1 MIELFTT
8 IGFILAGY
16 SVIANDS
23 VQTLGTWIAS
33 NREKFKWT
41 TLWAAAAGVLVL
53 TLTYGW
59 YFEGHDIS
67 FGRLDKIPYKAPQWY
82 HAIAPLA
89 LVLLTR
95 RGIPV
100 STSFLVLSAFASTF
114 VLEKMLFKSIMG
126 YGLAAIVAYALWL
139 VISRFVNEKEDVSK
153 GSKKFWRTFQWL
165 STGFLWFTW
174 LSHDVAN
181 IAVFLP
187 RELEWYQ
194 LILVIVFFVIGLG
207 YIFYKQGGAIQQIV
221 LDKQSTKYVRSAT
234 LIDLVYAFLL
244 LYFKQLNNIPMS
256 TTWVFVGLLC
266 GRELA
271 LNTGVTKKGNLKTI
285 FPIVAKDFLKLIVG
299 LLVSVAIVLAIHYG
313 TDQGNMDENL
323 PSTTT
328 ETEVVETVDEGA
340 AAVEAAA
347 EEPTAVEAVV
357 EGEPMEDA
365 IKPTEEDGEVT
376 VSEPTGQ
383 AID

>member
-1 MIELFTT
+1 LLELFT
-8 IGFILAGY
+8 IVGFILAGY

-33 NREKFKWT
+33 NRDKFKWT
-41 TLWAAAAGVLVL
+41 TLWAAASSVLVV
-53 TLTYGW
+53 TLVYGF
-59 YFEGHDIS
+59 YMEGGDIS
-67 FGRLDKIPYKAPQWY
+67 FGRLDKIPYKQPEWY
-82 HAIAPLA
+82 HALAPLA

-114 VLEKMLFKSIMG
+114 VLEKMLLKSVMG
-126 YGLAAIVAYALWL
+126 YGLAAVVAYVMWL
-139 VISRFVNEKEDVSK
+139 VISRFVDEKEDVSK
-153 GSKKFWRTFQWL
+153 KTKKFWRVFQWL

-187 RELEWYQ
+187 RELTP
-194 LILVIVFFVIGLG
+194 LKLVMIIAFFVAGLG
-207 YIFYKQGGAIQQIV
+207 WIFYKQGGAIQQIV

-271 LNTGVTKKGNLKTI
+271 LNTGLTKKGNLKSI

-299 LLVSVAIVLAIHYG
+299 LLVSVSIVLAIHYG
-313 TDQGNMDENL
+313 TDQDGDGTLETPPIEL
-323 PSTTT
+323 PTQALAP
-328 ETEVVETVDEGA
+328 VE
-340 AAVEAAA
+340 
-347 EEPTAVEAVV
+347 
-357 EGEPMEDA
+357 
-365 IKPTEEDGEVT
+365 
-376 VSEPTGQ
+376 
-383 AID
+383 

>member
-1 MIELFTT
+1 MLELFT
-8 IGFILAGY
+8 IVGFILAGY

-33 NREKFKWT
+33 NRDKFKWT
-41 TLWAAAAGVLVL
+41 TLWAAASSVLVV
-53 TLTYGW
+53 TLVYGF
-59 YFEGHDIS
+59 YMEGGDIS
-67 FGRLDKIPYKAPQWY
+67 FGRLDKIPYKQPEWY
-82 HAIAPLA
+82 HALAPLA

-100 STSFLVLSAFASTF
+100 STSFLVLSAFAPTP
-114 VLEKMLFKSIMG
+114 VLEKMLLKSVMG
-126 YGLAAIVAYALWL
+126 YGLAAVVAYVMWL
-139 VISRFVNEKEDVSK
+139 VISRFVDEKEDVSK
-153 GSKKFWRTFQWL
+153 KTKKFWRVFQWL

-187 RELEWYQ
+187 RELTA
-194 LILVIVFFVIGLG
+194 LKLVMIIAFFVAGLG
-207 YIFYKQGGAIQQIV
+207 WIFYKQGGAIQQIV

-271 LNTGVTKKGNLKTI
+271 LNTGLTKKGNLKSI

-299 LLVSVAIVLAIHYG
+299 LLVSVSIVLAIHYG
-313 TDQGNMDENL
+313 TDQDGDGTLETPPIEL
-323 PSTTT
+323 PTQALAP
-328 ETEVVETVDEGA
+328 VE
-340 AAVEAAA
+340 
-347 EEPTAVEAVV
+347 
-357 EGEPMEDA
+357 
-365 IKPTEEDGEVT
+365 
-376 VSEPTGQ
+376 
-383 AID
+383 